1 MIFSERLYTSLQ
13 VKWFLQ
19 TVYLH
24 VVGRITVLRA
34 VAHKQTCLRYK
45 ASRQHAAVCLQ
56 PQHTDILISTSEKA
70 TGKKI
75 VHTHGVV

>member
-24 VVGRITVLRA
+24 FVGRITVLRA

-70 TGKKI
+70 TGKKMST
-75 VHTHGVV
+75 HTV